1 MRAYNP
7 DLIIEAT
14 SVCDRACKGCYA
26 PNLISGKDPLELLK
40 SNSDLFLDVDSL
52 NDTLESKFKAEIPM
66 IAFRGGEPTL
76 HPKLNELME
85 VAAQKVRTVVLE
97 THGKWLLKPNEKSDS
112 LLNSIKNLNAV
123 VKISFDK
130 MHRTTAV
137 ELKMMTDALDFMGIE
152 YWVAVTESSESSFN
166 IIASHIDWVSEDH
179 FVFQKKATSTEE
191 LIKPRHGVI
200 SSKGILNLGLTVHLD
215 FYQKGISAL
224 A

>member
-1 MRAYNP
+1 
-7 DLIIEAT
+7 
-14 SVCDRACKGCYA
+14 
-26 PNLISGKDPLELLK
+26 
-40 SNSDLFLDVDSL
+40 
-52 NDTLESKFKAEIPM
+52 
-66 IAFRGGEPTL
+66 
-76 HPKLNELME
+76 
-85 VAAQKVRTVVLE
+85 VRTVVLE